1 MHASISGSEKET
13 VRPMEDSPLPPIL
26 IGSRSLNLQAESR
39 ATAELS
45 GKLLLKRKTK
55 HDLNNLLM
63 ETWLNDVLSAGADSE
78 TDPALLVTGQV
89 SNGLKRFG
97 LSRAE
102 LVERGIS
109 GAQVDRLYRSIYVYT
124 VGFHDLLRELF
135 GHNRSCREH
144 VAAVWRSVLAV
155 SERALKV
162 QFRSEY
168 VNLVYDYEVSNV
180 NLSDAM
186 TRIGQLEGLL
196 ASTENRNQELE
207 REKNTIQTEHAV
219 YENERQTLIESLEK
233 EEKANHHTMQKY
245 TLEIEHRSELQRQ
258 MVKLRTDLAGVTRD
272 RNEAVEKIRSFK
284 REYELLLTNYED
296 LKGSEVSLSE
306 SLRSASARNTFLETR
321 QEELRSQIEDFQAKA
336 DTASTRHQQEVRMK
350 TFLKG
355 ELQTKN
361 DKLNILESKVETLNR
376 NMSDY
381 EEESTILKEKLAE
394 QEKHIAVL
402 EATVDSEKSDKDRSI
417 GMYNRME
424 SDLKVALEEVKDWTA
439 TCDRLTTENEE
450 LTCSQRR
457 VDEENASLR
466 MDLREKERR
475 LQMALAGQEVEAS
488 NKHQIAAGLSVVMQH
503 MDFMQKISNLRWR
516 RSNESMN
523 RVVMLED
530 ELLKLHE
537 SMRVAGLKSEDLQSR
552 LNESEG
558 HNAELVKTVEVL
570 QIKADEVGGA
580 NDKLLAQLRRV
591 EKALSESEKQCK
603 SVSAKCTAAESELEG
618 VQAELKAKEAAMRL
632 KEAQSFKI
640 SDEMRSAYF
649 DCHRP

>member
-1 MHASISGSEKET
+1 MEERRPQRALPPVAAGGAGPASAGGD
-13 VRPMEDSPLPPIL
+13 RPDFPPAGEDSPLPPIL

-39 ATAELS
+39 ATAELT
-45 GKLLLKRKTK
+45 GKLLLKRRTK

-63 ETWLNDVLSAGADSE
+63 ETWLNDVLSAGAENE
-78 TDPALLVTGQV
+78 TDPDLLVTGQV
-89 SNGLKRFG
+89 SSGLRRFG

-102 LVERGIS
+102 LVDRGIS

-186 TRIGQLEGLL
+186 KRIAQLEGLL
-196 ASTENRNQELE
+196 VSTEGRNEELT
-207 REKNTIQTEHAV
+207 REKNSIEGERAT
-219 YENERQTLIESLEK
+219 YENERAALIESLER
-233 EEKANHHTMQKY
+233 EERANHHTMQKY

-258 MVKLRTDLAGVTRD
+258 MVKLRTELAGVTRD

-284 REYELLLTNYED
+284 REYELLLTNHEE
-296 LKGSEVSLSE
+296 LKTSETALSE
-306 SLRSASARNTFLETR
+306 SLRSASARSTFLETR

-336 DTASTRHQQEVRMK
+336 DTASTRHAQEVRMK

-361 DKLNILESKVETLNR
+361 DKLAVLEGKVDTLNR
-376 NMSDY
+376 AMSDA
-381 EEESTILKEKLAE
+381 EEESLILKEKLAE
-394 QEKHIAVL
+394 QEKHVAVL

-417 GMYNRME
+417 GLYNRME
-424 SDLKVALEEVKDWTA
+424 ADLNEARADVRSWTDRCSGLTEENRELAA
-439 TCDRLTTENEE
+439 TQARL
-450 LTCSQRR
+450 
-457 VDEENASLR
+457 DEECAGLR
-466 MDLREKERR
+466 SGLREKERR
-475 LQMALAGQEVEAS
+475 LQLAVAGQEAEAS
-488 NKHQIAAGLSVVMQH
+488 DKHNIAAGLRVVMQH

-523 RVVMLED
+523 RVVQLED

-537 SMRVAGLKSEDLQSR
+537 TMRVDRIRCASPLP
-552 LNESEG
+552 
-558 HNAELVKTVEVL
+558 V
-570 QIKADEVGGA
+570 AD
-580 NDKLLAQLRRV
+580 
-591 EKALSESEKQCK
+591 
-603 SVSAKCTAAESELEG
+603 SAPAAAAILTAA
-618 VQAELKAKEAAMRL
+618 
-632 KEAQSFKI
+632 
-640 SDEMRSAYF
+640 
-649 DCHRP
+649 RPARPAPPS